1 MSLFDELMDIIES
14 GSQEEF
20 EAVIS
25 SEMLFAL
32 SKILPPAQLQDIIIA
47 KNIRIYG
54 DVNLYIQS
62 FVDQTVSGL
71 ARMAEGP
78 AKNATKRGQTAF
90 IEKLLARADISEE
103 SRRLL
108 ENARITFSTAA
119 AAAAGG
125 KRRRSA
131 KKTLRHR
138 RRRSVKGSRKH

>member
-1 MSLFDELMDIIES
+1 MSVFENVMNIIRN
-14 GSQEEF
+14 GSEQDF
-20 EAVIS
+20 RAIVS
-25 SEMLFAL
+25 SEVLFAL
-32 SKILPPAQLQDIIIA
+32 SKALSPVEFQDVIIA

-54 DVNLYIQS
+54 DVNLYIKS
-62 FVDQTVSGL
+62 FVDQTVAGL

-90 IEKLLARADISEE
+90 IEKLLARTDISEE

-108 ENARITFSTAA
+108 ESARVDLSTAA

-138 RRRSVKGSRKH
+138 KRRTVKGSRKH